1 MSEVAF
7 HAMTPA
13 DLEAVADLTHRADP
27 FGWTLR
33 NFSDAHASGNTL
45 TVLTVDGVT
54 SGIAAV
60 MHVLD
65 ESELLEIAVQP
76 AMQGRGY
83 GKALL
88 AQAIAL
94 ARRNGAVRM
103 FLEVRESNAR
113 ARKMYTSFGFEET
126 GRRKNYY
133 PTENGREDAILM
145 TAQLSRSVPT
155 IKKIEKVTH
164 QWR

>member
-1 MSEVAF
+1 
-7 HAMTPA
+7 MTPA
-13 DLEAVADLTHRADP
+13 DLEAVADLTRRADP

-45 TVLTVDGVT
+45 TVLTIDGVT
-54 SGIAAV
+54 SGIVAV

-145 TAQLSRSVPT
+145 TAQLSRSVP
-155 IKKIEKVTH
+155 H
-164 QWR
+164 D

>member
-1 MSEVAF
+1 
-7 HAMTPA
+7 MTPA
-13 DLEAVADLTHRADP
+13 DLEAVTDLTHRADP

-145 TAQLSRSVPT
+145 TAQFSRSVP
-155 IKKIEKVTH
+155 H
-164 QWR
+164 D

>member
-7 HAMTPA
+7 RAMTPA
-13 DLEAVADLTHRADP
+13 DLEAVADLTLRADP

-145 TAQLSRSVPT
+145 TAQLSRSVP
-155 IKKIEKVTH
+155 H
-164 QWR
+164 D

>member
-1 MSEVAF
+1 
-7 HAMTPA
+7 MTPA
-13 DLEAVADLTHRADP
+13 DLEAVADLTRRADP

-76 AMQGRGY
+76 AMQERGY

-145 TAQLSRSVPT
+145 TAQFSRSVP
-155 IKKIEKVTH
+155 H
-164 QWR
+164 D

>member
-7 HAMTPA
+7 RAMTPA
-13 DLEAVADLTHRADP
+13 DLEAVADLTRRADP

-126 GRRKNYY
+126 GRRRNYY

-145 TAQLSRSVPT
+145 TAQFSRSVP
-155 IKKIEKVTH
+155 H
-164 QWR
+164 D

>member
-7 HAMTPA
+7 RAMTPA

-45 TVLTVDGVT
+45 TVLTVGGVT

-145 TAQLSRSVPT
+145 TAQLSRSVP
-155 IKKIEKVTH
+155 H
-164 QWR
+164 D

>member
-7 HAMTPA
+7 RAMTPA
-13 DLEAVADLTHRADP
+13 DLEAVADLTRRADP

-145 TAQLSRSVPT
+145 TAQFSRSMP
-155 IKKIEKVTH
+155 H
-164 QWR
+164 D

>member
-1 MSEVAF
+1 
-7 HAMTPA
+7 MTPA

-33 NFSDAHASGNTL
+33 NYSDAHASGNTL

-113 ARKMYTSFGFEET
+113 ARKMYTSFGFQET

-145 TAQLSRSVPT
+145 TAQFSRSVP
-155 IKKIEKVTH
+155 
-164 QWR
+164 QD

>member
-7 HAMTPA
+7 RAMMPA
-13 DLEAVADLTHRADP
+13 DLEAVADLTRRADP

-133 PTENGREDAILM
+133 PTEDGREDAILM
-145 TAQLSRSVPT
+145 TAQFSRSVP
-155 IKKIEKVTH
+155 H
-164 QWR
+164 D

>member
-1 MSEVAF
+1 
-7 HAMTPA
+7 MTPA
-13 DLEAVADLTHRADP
+13 DLKAVADLTHRADP

-126 GRRKNYY
+126 GRRRNYY

-145 TAQLSRSVPT
+145 TAQFSRSVP
-155 IKKIEKVTH
+155 H
-164 QWR
+164 D

>member
-1 MSEVAF
+1 M
-7 HAMTPA
+7 PA
-13 DLEAVADLTHRADP
+13 DLEAVADLTRRADP

-133 PTENGREDAILM
+133 PTEDGREDAILM
-145 TAQLSRSVPT
+145 TAQFSRSVP
-155 IKKIEKVTH
+155 H
-164 QWR
+164 D

>member
-7 HAMTPA
+7 RAMTPA

-54 SGIAAV
+54 AGIAAV

-126 GRRKNYY
+126 GRRRNYY

-145 TAQLSRSVPT
+145 TAQFSRSVP
-155 IKKIEKVTH
+155 
-164 QWR
+164 QD

>member
-7 HAMTPA
+7 RAMTPA
-13 DLEAVADLTHRADP
+13 DLEAVADLTRRADP

-33 NFSDAHASGNTL
+33 NFPDAHASGNTL

-133 PTENGREDAILM
+133 PTEDGREDAILM
-145 TAQLSRSVPT
+145 TAQFSRSVP
-155 IKKIEKVTH
+155 H
-164 QWR
+164 D

>member
-1 MSEVAF
+1 
-7 HAMTPA
+7 MTPA

-33 NFSDAHASGNTL
+33 NFSDAHVSGNTL

-145 TAQLSRSVPT
+145 TAQLSRSVP
-155 IKKIEKVTH
+155 H
-164 QWR
+164 D

>member
-1 MSEVAF
+1 
-7 HAMTPA
+7 MTPA
-13 DLEAVADLTHRADP
+13 DLEAVTDLTRRADP

-54 SGIAAV
+54 TGIAAV

-145 TAQLSRSVPT
+145 TAQLSRSVP
-155 IKKIEKVTH
+155 H
-164 QWR
+164 D

>member
-1 MSEVAF
+1 
-7 HAMTPA
+7 MTPA
-13 DLEAVADLTHRADP
+13 DLEAVADLTRRADP

-54 SGIAAV
+54 TGIAAV

-88 AQAIAL
+88 AQVIAL

-145 TAQLSRSVPT
+145 TAQFSRSVP
-155 IKKIEKVTH
+155 H
-164 QWR
+164 D

>member
-7 HAMTPA
+7 RAMTPA
-13 DLEAVADLTHRADP
+13 DLEAVADLTRRADP

-76 AMQGRGY
+76 TMQGRGY

-133 PTENGREDAILM
+133 PTEIGREDAILM
-145 TAQLSRSVPT
+145 TAQFSRSVP
-155 IKKIEKVTH
+155 H
-164 QWR
+164 D

>member
-1 MSEVAF
+1 
-7 HAMTPA
+7 MTPA
-13 DLEAVADLTHRADP
+13 DLEAVADLTRRADP

-145 TAQLSRSVPT
+145 TAQLSRSVP
-155 IKKIEKVTH
+155 H
-164 QWR
+164 D

>member
-7 HAMTPA
+7 RAMTPA
-13 DLEAVADLTHRADP
+13 DLEAVAALTHRADP

-54 SGIAAV
+54 AGIAAV

-145 TAQLSRSVPT
+145 TAQFSRSVP
-155 IKKIEKVTH
+155 H
-164 QWR
+164 D

>member
-7 HAMTPA
+7 REMTPA
-13 DLEAVADLTHRADP
+13 DLEAVADLTRRADP

-76 AMQGRGY
+76 ARQGRGY

-145 TAQLSRSVPT
+145 TAQFSRSVP
-155 IKKIEKVTH
+155 H
-164 QWR
+164 D

>member
-1 MSEVAF
+1 
-7 HAMTPA
+7 MTPA
-13 DLEAVADLTHRADP
+13 DLEAVADLTRRADP

-133 PTENGREDAILM
+133 PTEDGREDAILM
-145 TAQLSRSVPT
+145 TAQLSRSVP
-155 IKKIEKVTH
+155 H
-164 QWR
+164 D

>member
-7 HAMTPA
+7 RAMTPA

-88 AQAIAL
+88 AQAIAQ

-126 GRRKNYY
+126 GRRRNYY

-145 TAQLSRSVPT
+145 TAQLSRSVP
-155 IKKIEKVTH
+155 H
-164 QWR
+164 D

>member
-1 MSEVAF
+1 
-7 HAMTPA
+7 MTPA

-27 FGWTLR
+27 FGWTQR

-145 TAQLSRSVPT
+145 TAQFSRSVP
-155 IKKIEKVTH
+155 H
-164 QWR
+164 D

>member
-1 MSEVAF
+1 
-7 HAMTPA
+7 MTPA
-13 DLEAVADLTHRADP
+13 DLEAVADLTRRADP

-145 TAQLSRSVPT
+145 TAQLSQSVP
-155 IKKIEKVTH
+155 H
-164 QWR
+164 D

>member
-13 DLEAVADLTHRADP
+13 DLEAVADLTRRADP

-145 TAQLSRSVPT
+145 TAQFSRSVP
-155 IKKIEKVTH
+155 H
-164 QWR
+164 D

>member
-7 HAMTPA
+7 RAMTPA
-13 DLEAVADLTHRADP
+13 DLETVADLTHRADP

-88 AQAIAL
+88 AHAIAL

-133 PTENGREDAILM
+133 PTEDGREDAILM
-145 TAQLSRSVPT
+145 TAQLSRSVP
-155 IKKIEKVTH
+155 H
-164 QWR
+164 D

>member
-7 HAMTPA
+7 RAMTPA
-13 DLEAVADLTHRADP
+13 DLEGVADLTHRADP

-126 GRRKNYY
+126 GRRRNYY
-133 PTENGREDAILM
+133 PTEDGREDAILM
-145 TAQLSRSVPT
+145 TAQFSRSVP
-155 IKKIEKVTH
+155 H
-164 QWR
+164 D

>member
-1 MSEVAF
+1 
-7 HAMTPA
+7 MTPA
-13 DLEAVADLTHRADP
+13 DLEAVADFTHRADP

-126 GRRKNYY
+126 GRRRNYY

-145 TAQLSRSVPT
+145 TAQLSRSVP
-155 IKKIEKVTH
+155 H
-164 QWR
+164 D

>member
-7 HAMTPA
+7 RAMTPA

-45 TVLTVDGVT
+45 TVLTVGGVT

-126 GRRKNYY
+126 GRRRNYY

-145 TAQLSRSVPT
+145 TAQFSRSVP
-155 IKKIEKVTH
+155 H
-164 QWR
+164 D

>member
-7 HAMTPA
+7 RAMTPA

-76 AMQGRGY
+76 VMQGRGY

-126 GRRKNYY
+126 GRRRNYY

-145 TAQLSRSVPT
+145 TAQFSRSVP
-155 IKKIEKVTH
+155 H
-164 QWR
+164 D

>member
-7 HAMTPA
+7 RAMTPA

-33 NFSDAHASGNTL
+33 NFSDTHASGNTL

-126 GRRKNYY
+126 GLRKNYY
-133 PTENGREDAILM
+133 PTEDGREDAILM
-145 TAQLSRSVPT
+145 TAQFSRSVP
-155 IKKIEKVTH
+155 H
-164 QWR
+164 D

>member
-1 MSEVAF
+1 
-7 HAMTPA
+7 MTPA

-54 SGIAAV
+54 TGIAAV

-83 GKALL
+83 GNALL

-126 GRRKNYY
+126 GRRRNYY

-145 TAQLSRSVPT
+145 TAQFSRSVP
-155 IKKIEKVTH
+155 H
-164 QWR
+164 D

>member
-1 MSEVAF
+1 
-7 HAMTPA
+7 MTPA

-76 AMQGRGY
+76 TMQGRGY

-145 TAQLSRSVPT
+145 TAQFSRSVP
-155 IKKIEKVTH
+155 H
-164 QWR
+164 D

>member
-7 HAMTPA
+7 RAMTPA

-65 ESELLEIAVQP
+65 ASELLEIAVQP

-145 TAQLSRSVPT
+145 TAQFSRSVP
-155 IKKIEKVTH
+155 H
-164 QWR
+164 D

>member
-7 HAMTPA
+7 RAMTPA

-76 AMQGRGY
+76 TMQGRGY

-145 TAQLSRSVPT
+145 TAQFSRSVP
-155 IKKIEKVTH
+155 H
-164 QWR
+164 D

>member
-1 MSEVAF
+1 MSGVAF
-7 HAMTPA
+7 RAMTPA

-133 PTENGREDAILM
+133 PTEDGREDAILM
-145 TAQLSRSVPT
+145 TAQLSRSVP
-155 IKKIEKVTH
+155 H
-164 QWR
+164 D

>member
-7 HAMTPA
+7 RAMTPA
-13 DLEAVADLTHRADP
+13 DLEAVADLTRRADP

-113 ARKMYTSFGFEET
+113 ARKMYTSFGFEAT

-145 TAQLSRSVPT
+145 TAQLSRSVP
-155 IKKIEKVTH
+155 H
-164 QWR
+164 D